1 MKKILLGT
9 GNKHKIIEITK
20 ILKDI
25 DNDIEIILMDD
36 LQDAPE
42 KEFSFNQNAYLK
54 ALYYHNCYNLPVITD
69 DSGICAV
76 ALNNRPGVL
85 SKRYSGTGL
94 DEDNNNKLIEDL
106 KDKEDKRGFYRC
118 SICLLV
124 NKDEFYLFEGRFD
137 GLIIDKPVGTNGF
150 GYDPIFFL
158 KEYNKTVAEL
168 DLETKNKMS
177 HRAIALNKM
186 SDYLKKNDI
195 WKDK

>member
-94 DEDNNNKLIEDL
+94 DEDNNNTERFQTPLYSIIKTAKMFTQVKLRQE
-106 KDKEDKRGFYRC
+106 
-118 SICLLV
+118 
-124 NKDEFYLFEGRFD
+124 YL
-137 GLIIDKPVGTNGF
+137 N
-150 GYDPIFFL
+150 
-158 KEYNKTVAEL
+158 NKTTNTIE
-168 DLETKNKMS
+168 
-177 HRAIALNKM
+177 I
-186 SDYLKKNDI
+186 
-195 WKDK
+195 